1 MTVVKDK
8 YSETLDVDDFEP
20 KHMGYLLGRATDRM
34 QRDIYEAAQQ
44 LGLRGEKYEG
54 LTGGYFRLVALIP
67 AGGARVTDLAR
78 VSRMTKQAF
87 GQYADVL
94 EERGFVVSS
103 PMESDR
109 RVRWISRTEAGDGMV
124 ADTNRL
130 YRELDRAWK
139 RQVGA
144 ARWDMF
150 REVLIE
156 LAVGW
161 E

>member
-1 MTVVKDK
+1 MTSVKDT
-8 YSETLDVDDFEP
+8 YSATLDVDDFEP

-34 QRDIYEAAQQ
+34 RHDLWHLAETSGA
-44 LGLRGEKYEG
+44 RVTRYEG
-54 LTGGYFRLVALIP
+54 LTGGYFRIVSLIP
-67 AGGARVTDLAR
+67 DGGARVTDLAR
-78 VSRMTKQAF
+78 VAAMTKQAF

-94 EERGFVVSS
+94 EERGFVVSTLT
-103 PMESDR
+103 ESDR
-109 RVRWISRTEAGDGMV
+109 RVRWISRTKAGDEMV

-130 YRELDRAWK
+130 YRRLDQKWK

-144 ARWDMF
+144 DRWDLF
-150 REVLIE
+150 RDVLVE